1 MNMSKSSS
9 TPKII
14 KTTSTLYIEMKCTTF
29 VLFLFVCLH
38 GDIFMTFL
46 IFLIVINIF
55 CPDIVL
61 VESFFVIL
69 ISYIYIY
76 MCVCVRACIYL
87 KKQQYCT
94 KYCVIY

>member
-14 KTTSTLYIEMKCTTF
+14 KTTVTLYIEMKCTTF
-29 VLFLFVCLH
+29 FGLFVRTVT
-38 GDIFMTFL
+38 FMTFS

-69 ISYIYIY
+69 ISYINIYI
-76 MCVCVRACIYL
+76 CVCVRACIYL
-87 KKQQYCT
+87 KKQQYCK

>member
-29 VLFLFVCLH
+29 FGLFVRTVT
-38 GDIFMTFL
+38 FMTFS

-76 MCVCVRACIYL
+76 IYIYICVCL
-87 KKQQYCT
+87 
-94 KYCVIY
+94 CVHVYI

>member
-29 VLFLFVCLH
+29 VLFLFVCSH
-38 GDIFMTFL
+38 CDIFMTFS

-76 MCVCVRACIYL
+76 IYMCVCV
-87 KKQQYCT
+87 
-94 KYCVIY
+94 CVHVYI